1 MAEPKEEKIEK
12 KLEETS
18 AQNEEGRVSESDL
31 DNISG
36 GGHSGSFVTIER
48 KG

>member
-1 MAEPKEEKIEK
+1 MAEPKEAKIEK

-18 AQNEEGRVSESDL
+18 GQNEEGGVSESDL

-36 GGHSGSFVTIER
+36 GGHSGAIVTLTL
-48 KG
+48 